1 MHPGRVLMEA
11 VFFKK
16 GQDFPGNRAPRQ
28 GDTKGEVM
36 KMSHERGR
44 RHGPRLDENIRLNPE
59 KRLCPSFDS
68 ETIAKYPVASRR
80 EMGVRVVDNF
90 CEEHIQ

>member
-1 MHPGRVLMEA
+1 MHPGARFDGSG
-11 VFFKK
+11 FFEKR
-16 GQDFPGNRAPRQ
+16 QDFPGNRAPRQ

-36 KMSHERGR
+36 KMSYERGR
-44 RHGPRLDENIRLNPE
+44 RRGPRLDENIRLNPE

-80 EMGVRVVDNF
+80 EMACG
-90 CEEHIQ
+90 